1 MEDVLG
7 TDGQREFSDVSMW
20 LYVIQD
26 SGRRG
31 TRIDR
36 KDMGSIKMT
45 SYDTYEH
52 GMHARRTWG
61 GHGDPQSGT
70 FLRSTIVWSR
80 K

>member
-36 KDMGSIKMT
+36 KHIGSINMV
-45 SYDTYEH
+45 SYNTYEH
-52 GMHARRTWG
+52 DMH
-61 GHGDPQSGT
+61 
-70 FLRSTIVWSR
+70 SR
-80 K
+80 KA